1 MEGCVFPRTAVIA
14 TDSRAAAEMLIE
26 FLKDNGYRWQWDD
39 HDGLDSGLEMKW
51 INYCDNTCFDIES
64 TNKLVCYCSRT
75 YYEEEFENDYPELM
89 PDDDKWFLCSVDEFI
104 AMCNGV
110 EPAPEFEAADESELS
125 SFLFS

>member
-1 MEGCVFPRTAVIA
+1 MFPRTAVIA
-14 TDSRAAAEMLIE
+14 TGNRAAAELLIE
-26 FLKDNGYRWQWDD
+26 FLKDNWYQWDTND
-39 HDGLDSGLEMKW
+39 PLSSGFESIWSDYRDS
-51 INYCDNTCFDIES
+51 TCFDIES
-64 TNKLVCYCSRT
+64 TNKVVCHCSRT

-110 EPAPEFEAADESELS
+110 EPAPEFEAADEAELS

>member
-14 TDSRAAAEMLIE
+14 TGSRAAAEMLIE
-26 FLKDNGYRWQWDD
+26 FLKDNGYQWDT
-39 HDGLDSGLEMKW
+39 HDPLDSGLEPRW
-51 INYCDNTCFDIES
+51 SDYRESTCFDIES
-64 TNKLVCYCSRT
+64 TNKVVCHCSRT

-110 EPAPEFEAADESELS
+110 ESAPEFEAANEAELS

>member
-14 TDSRAAAEMLIE
+14 TGSRAAAEMLIE
-26 FLKDNGYRWQWDD
+26 FLKDNGYQWDT
-39 HDGLDSGLEMKW
+39 HDSLSSGLESRW
-51 INYCDNTCFDIES
+51 SDYRESTCFDIES
-64 TNKLVCYCSRT
+64 TNKVVCHCSRT
-75 YYEEEFENDYPELM
+75 YYEEEFEDDYPELM

-110 EPAPEFEAADESELS
+110 VSAPDFETADEAELS

>member
-14 TDSRAAAEMLIE
+14 TGSRAAAELLIE
-26 FLKDNGYRWQWDD
+26 FLKDNGYQWDTND
-39 HDGLDSGLEMKW
+39 PLSSGLESRW
-51 INYCDNTCFDIES
+51 SDYRDSTCFDIES
-64 TNKLVCYCSRT
+64 TNKVVCHCSRT

-110 EPAPEFEAADESELS
+110 EPAPEFDTADESELS

>member
-1 MEGCVFPRTAVIA
+1 MEGCVFPRTAVIEA
-14 TDSRAAAEMLIE
+14 GDKAAARLLLE
-26 FLKDNGYRWQWDD
+26 FLKDGGFHWDGGASLTDELDTRWSDYRE
-39 HDGLDSGLEMKW
+39 S
-51 INYCDNTCFDIES
+51 TCFDIDL
-64 TNKLVCYCSRT
+64 NHKVVCHCSRT

-110 EPAPEFEAADESELS
+110 EPAPEFETADEAELS